1 MAEICA
7 TEFERCGGV
16 CKRVAVRCDRIYHRI
31 RARIATMKRK
41 IFTGVTLG
49 AVAGLLVLFA
59 SPSYKQG
66 MASPAGSMAK
76 NFSFE
81 LDGRNG
87 SLADLRGK
95 VVLVNFWASWCPPCV
110 DETPSLNQLQKWLAP
125 RGGIVL
131 GISADTDPSAYE
143 QFLKSEN
150 VTFPTYRDPVEQGRL
165 SQIGLDY
172 GTSMYP
178 ETYIIDRRGR
188 IVRKI
193 VGAQDWTSA
202 QMTAYLN
209 SVLAAN

>member
-1 MAEICA
+1 
-7 TEFERCGGV
+7 
-16 CKRVAVRCDRIYHRI
+16 
-31 RARIATMKRK
+31 MKRK

-76 NFSFE
+76 SFSFQV
-81 LDGRNG
+81 DGKSS

-95 VVLVNFWASWCPPCV
+95 VVVLNFWASWCPPCV
-110 DETPSLNQLQKWLAP
+110 DETPSLNQLQQRIAP
-125 RGGIVL
+125 RGGTVL

-143 QFLKSEN
+143 QFLKDHG
-150 VTFPTYRDPVEQGRL
+150 VIFPTYRDPVEQGKL
-165 SQIGLDY
+165 SQIGLNY

-178 ETYIIDRRGR
+178 ETYIIDRHGR
-188 IVRKI
+188 IARKI
-193 VGAQDWTSA
+193 VGEQDWTSP
-202 QMTAYLN
+202 QMIAYLD